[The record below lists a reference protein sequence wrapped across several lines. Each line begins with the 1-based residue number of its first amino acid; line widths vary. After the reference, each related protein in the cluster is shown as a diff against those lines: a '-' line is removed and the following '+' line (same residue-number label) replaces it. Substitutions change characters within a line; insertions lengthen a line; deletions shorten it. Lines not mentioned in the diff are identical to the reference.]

1 MPDAGFASLSM
12 QIDFHVQIPDRVVYT
27 HRLIRKARRQGALLT
42 VFGER
47 EVLRALDVHLWAWEP
62 GEFLP
67 HASVDAPEAVQQ
79 RSPILLRDVLRGDEP
94 PEVLINL
101 SQHLPQGY
109 ERWSRLIDVVST
121 DPQELSAARQRWR
134 ELLAQG
140 HQPTK
145 FERAVS

>member
-1 MPDAGFASLSM
+1 GCSM

-42 VFGER
+42 VFGTR
-47 EVLRALDVHLWAWEP
+47 EVLRTLDVHLWAWEQ

-94 PEVLINL
+94 SDVLINL
-101 SQHLPQGY
+101 SLDLPEGY
-109 ERWSRLIDVVST
+109 ARWSRLIDIVST
-121 DPQELSAARQRWR
+121 DPDELSAARQRWR
-134 ELLAQG
+134 QLLAQG

-145 FERAVS
+145 FERTAS